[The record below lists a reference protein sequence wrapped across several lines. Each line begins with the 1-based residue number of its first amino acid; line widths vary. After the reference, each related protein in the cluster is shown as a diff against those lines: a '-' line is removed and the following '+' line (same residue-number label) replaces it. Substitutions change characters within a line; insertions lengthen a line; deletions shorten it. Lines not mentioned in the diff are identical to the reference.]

1 MIRKARTAGDND
13 QTISVI
19 GPSMEIV
26 GTVKCKGV
34 MQLGGTLSGEI
45 DCIELQ
51 VTPEGQLD
59 GQVRADMVSVDG
71 TVTGTIHA
79 QAVSVGAAGRITGDI
94 HYQRISVEQGAE
106 LSANLAFAG
115 QAQKSAEAE
124 TDTNTKAGKEEG

>member
-1 MIRKARTAGDND
+1 MIRKARTAGEND
-13 QTISVI
+13 QTVSVI
-19 GPSMEIV
+19 GPSMDIV

-45 DCIELQ
+45 DCVELQ
-51 VTPEGQLD
+51 VSAEGQLE

-79 QAVSVGAAGRITGDI
+79 EAVSVGAAGRISGDI

-106 LSANLAFAG
+106 LSANLVFAG
-115 QAQKSAEAE
+115 SAQKSAGAE
-124 TDTNTKAGKEEG
+124 TDATSKPEKEEG

>member
-1 MIRKARTAGDND
+1 MIRKVRTTGEND
-13 QTISVI
+13 QTVSVI

-34 MQLGGTLSGEI
+34 MQLGGNLSGEI
-45 DCIELQ
+45 DCVELQ
-51 VTPEGQLD
+51 VTPEGRLE

-79 QAVSVGAAGRITGDI
+79 EAVSVGSAGRISGDI

-106 LSANLAFAG
+106 LSANLVFAG
-115 QAQKSAEAE
+115 PAQIADAAE
-124 TDTNTKAGKEEG
+124 TDSNPKPEKDEG